1 MAIQVLIGYDGSPA
15 ANAAINVGA
24 QLFPQVHAW
33 IAHLWTPPFGDVDLR
48 ERLWAITSGVNEF
61 VEAIEREGEQEAD
74 RVAGTGVTLARA
86 AGWDAEPLVLR
97 SDTGE
102 GLRIAE
108 LAEKVDAGAVM
119 VGARGLGAARAVLG
133 SVSDMVVHHSPRP
146 VLVVPH
152 PLLTADYAA
161 LSGGPVLVGFD
172 GSDGAQV
179 ALATAMR
186 LFPTR
191 SVEPVTV
198 DEGHS
203 NDDANSQPPA
213 RDTEVIRLPSPGGH
227 RPHGQAVA
235 AALTACVRD
244 RSAAVLVVGSRG
256 RSAVREILGSVAMA
270 TLHHSY
276 RPVMVVPGPRF

>member
-24 QLFPQVHAW
+24 QLFAQAHAW
-33 IAHLWTPPFGDVDLR
+33 VAHLWTPPFADVDLR
-48 ERLWAITSGVNEF
+48 ERLWATTSHVSEF
-61 VEAIEREGEQEAD
+61 VAAIEREGEKEAE
-74 RVAGTGVTLARA
+74 RLAGTGVTLARA

-97 SDTGE
+97 SDGGE

-108 LAEKVDAGAVM
+108 LAEKVDAGAVIT
-119 VGARGLGAARAVLG
+119 GARGLGAARAVLG

-146 VLVVPH
+146 VLVVRH

-161 LSGGPVLVGFD
+161 LSDGPVLVGFD

-179 ALATAMR
+179 ALATASR

-198 DEGHS
+198 NEGQTI
-203 NDDANSQPPA
+203 DDAKSQPPA
-213 RDTEVIRLPSPGGH
+213 RDTEVTRLPSPGGH

-235 AALTACVRD
+235 AALAASVRD

-256 RSAVREILGSVAMA
+256 CSAVREILGSVAMA
-270 TLHHSY
+270 TLHQNY
-276 RPVMVVPGPRF
+276 RPVMVVPGTRV